1 MGSLFAAGMQMLL
14 DGQQSFIRSSLQCFL
29 RIQNFP
35 SVDGGAAQE
44 LGIPFVPPAG
54 PATAE
59 TGFTDLEIIPPPEV
73 KDVSMHNIGMS
84 GGKLMFGARY
94 FIVSNSFVYNT
105 MQKYQEILDPYDVWR
120 NWDGQLID
128 DEVKNQTA
136 SVVGIIYDNRLFSIE
151 DIKHK
156 ELAGE
161 TISWTLTCNAT
172 EQQLSNESEEV
183 EQP

>member
-14 DGQQSFIRSSLQCFL
+14 DGQQSFIRSGLQCFL
-29 RIQNFP
+29 RIQNFA
-35 SVDGGAAQE
+35 VNDGGDSQE

-54 PATAE
+54 PETAE

-73 KDVSMHNIGMS
+73 RDVSMHNIGMS

-94 FIVSNSFVYNT
+94 FIVSNSFVYHI
-105 MQKYQEILDPYDVWR
+105 QEDYPEILDPYDVWR

-128 DEVKNQTA
+128 EEIQNQTA
-136 SVVGIIYDNRLFSIE
+136 SVIGLVYDNRLFSIE

-156 ELAGE
+156 EIAGE
-161 TISWTLTCNAT
+161 TISWTLTCNASERQLDTTAAST
-172 EQQLSNESEEV
+172 EQ
-183 EQP
+183 P